1 MNYSELKPDQIIST
15 QQFSLDRPFI
25 DDYLKSTSESTDG
38 IDTNFAP
45 PMSLGA
51 LAVRAAITDLEI
63 PGGTLHLTQE
73 VEFFG
78 PFPIGE
84 TISCSAKLLQNSVRA
99 GMRIL
104 VIGLLI
110 KNSAGLQLMSGK
122 STITVPN

>member
-15 QQFSLDRPFI
+15 QQFSLDRTFI
-25 DDYLKSTSESTDG
+25 DDYLKSTSESTDE
-38 IDTNFAP
+38 IYTNFAP

-110 KNSAGLQLMSGK
+110 ENSAGLQLMSGK